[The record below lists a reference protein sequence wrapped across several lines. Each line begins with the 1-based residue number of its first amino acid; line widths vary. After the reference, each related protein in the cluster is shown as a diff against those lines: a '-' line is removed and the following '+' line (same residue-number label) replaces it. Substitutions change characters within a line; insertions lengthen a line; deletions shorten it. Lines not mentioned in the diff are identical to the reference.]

1 MRPDQLLTPD
11 GVEIPEQTSG
21 LIGANPDTQEWEI
34 LKLNTD

>member
-11 GVEIPEQTSG
+11 GVEIPEQAPG
-21 LIGANPDTQEWEI
+21 VIGAKPGTQEWEI